1 MVKHLLEQIANEG
14 KDKYFLIQE
23 LRKAQKSNVED
34 HGVPR
39 RTSQRQIQSVHESQD
54 TDFANETES
63 EFPQSSGVSTALAL
77 VMRARQQAEQEGDS
91 PPLNRKTPSDSS
103 TMAQIKM
110 AREQAERDT
119 DQPSYIVEPSTIER
133 VMSAKHQAMYK
144 EQPPRHDTGPSNAM
158 EMVMRARQQAEYEEQ
173 QQNYA
178 TNAMEMAMKAR
189 QQAGHEDQQQNY

>member
-1 MVKHLLEQIANEG
+1 MHMHVCGEWRVIVSSPLAQILKHFFSCTFLFFIIPHLWVW
-14 KDKYFLIQE
+14 FLIF
-23 LRKAQKSNVED
+23 
-34 HGVPR
+34 
-39 RTSQRQIQSVHESQD
+39 SVTFPNKHAL
-54 TDFANETES
+54 FFPIETES